1 MKHTWKKKGIA
12 AVLAALLLT
21 VGVTALA
28 AAGTSDNPLVTLSY
42 LTGTFTDTVLSKT
55 QSAIASAQSTYESKL
70 DDKISAFQGA
80 SGGGTNSAFTV
91 VSLSKGQVLT
101 GGVGC
106 EVMLRVGDAVCLS
119 DSAPGLIDTTSGG
132 TLESGGS
139 LVKNHLYIITIEQRG
154 VRATAVSVKVLAR
167 GPYTIS
173 EA

>member
-21 VGVTALA
+21 AGLTALA

-70 DDKISAFQGA
+70 DDKISALQGS
-80 SGGGTNSAFTV
+80 SGGGTSSAFTV
-91 VSLSKGQVLT
+91 VSLSKDQVLT
-101 GGVGC
+101 GSVGC
-106 EVMLRVGDAVCLS
+106 EVMLRVGTAVCIS
-119 DSAPGLIDTTSGG
+119 DSTPGLIDTTTGG
-132 TLESGGS
+132 TLESSGS
-139 LVKNHLYIITIEQRG
+139 LVKNHLYMITMNQRG
-154 VRATAVSVKVLAR
+154 VKATAASVKILAR

-173 EA
+173 